1 MKDFFTPTES
11 AEHFGVCEKT
21 IARRLWAK
29 GIPARKVGR
38 TWRISGRILFGNSW
52 RLWIVTYSSW
62 SGLTL

>member
-11 AEHFGVCEKT
+11 AEHFGVCEKM

-38 TWRISGRILFGNSW
+38 AWRISRRILFG
-52 RLWIVTYSSW
+52 
-62 SGLTL
+62 